1 MQGKRR
7 VSAIPQFDS
16 QYPNQSQVHNRQLQ
30 NGKAK
35 LRKPSSKELD
45 LFLLAGCS
53 CLLTMLY
60 HPVANALQSHSSQSS
75 GSAIAAQT
83 STTTP
88 NSVTAFHLI
97 VPSRD
102 EVKEEEE

>member
-7 VSAIPQFDS
+7 VSAVPQFD
-16 QYPNQSQVHNRQLQ
+16 RQGNHQ
-30 NGKAK
+30 GK

-60 HPVANALQSHSSQSS
+60 HPVANALQTHASQTS

-83 STTTP
+83 STAAT
-88 NSVTAFHLI
+88 NSTNAFHLI
-97 VPSRD
+97 VPARD
-102 EVKEEEE
+102 EAQEEEEG

>member
-16 QYPNQSQVHNRQLQ
+16 QYQHQRHVHNRQVQ
-30 NGKAK
+30 DGKAK
-35 LRKPSSKELD
+35 LRPSSKELD
-45 LFLLAGCS
+45 LLLLAGCS

-83 STTTP
+83 STATP
-88 NSVTAFHLI
+88 NSVNAFHLI
-97 VPSRD
+97 VPARD
-102 EVKEEEE
+102 EMQDEEE